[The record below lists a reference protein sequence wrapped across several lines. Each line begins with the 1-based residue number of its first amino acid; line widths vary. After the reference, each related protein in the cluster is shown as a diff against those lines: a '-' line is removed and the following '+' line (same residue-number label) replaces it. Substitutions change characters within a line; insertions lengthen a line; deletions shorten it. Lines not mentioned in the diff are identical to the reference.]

1 MADQPNPAQPGAADS
16 AQAEAQMTPRIA
28 IEAQYIK
35 DLSFENPMGPN
46 AASAAA
52 QNPEVTVEVSTSAR
66 PLGEHEGV
74 GRYEVTLLMRGE
86 AKLKTSTVF
95 IIELTYGGVL
105 ALANVPQDAIGP
117 VLLIEGARMLFPF
130 ARNIVAEVSRD
141 GGFPPLFV
149 QPIDFVALYRE
160 QHARALA
167 ESQMKTEP
175 VSTGAPSTT

>member
-1 MADQPNPAQPGAADS
+1 MADQPDTAQPGAGNDA
-16 AQAEAQMTPRIA
+16 AEAQAPRIA

-46 AASAAA
+46 APAAAA

-86 AKLKTSTVF
+86 AKLKANTVF

-105 ALANVPQDAIGP
+105 ALQNVPQEAIGP

-130 ARNIVAEVSRD
+130 ARNILAEVTRD

-149 QPIDFVALYRE
+149 QPVDFVAHYRE
-160 QHARALA
+160 HHARALA
-167 ESQMKTEP
+167 DAQAKIEP
-175 VSTGAPSTT
+175 VGTGATPA

>member
-1 MADQPNPAQPGAADS
+1 
-16 AQAEAQMTPRIA
+16 
-28 IEAQYIK
+28 
-35 DLSFENPMGPN
+35 MGPS
-46 AASAAA
+46 APAAAA

-66 PLGEHEGV
+66 PLGAHEGV
-74 GRYEVTLLMRGE
+74 DRYEVTLLMRGE
-86 AKLKTSTVF
+86 AKLKVNTVF

-130 ARNIVAEVSRD
+130 ARNILAEVTRD

-149 QPIDFVALYRE
+149 QPVDFVAHYRE

-167 ESQMKTEP
+167 DAQAKVEP
-175 VSTGAPSTT
+175 AGPAAPTA